1 MYILN
6 KHTKKSMLIFLKNK
20 ANKCSL
26 FLLTIIIIFVII
38 KMYCGN
44 KIRENVM
51 KEDKMHLINKIFNN
65 ETIRTVWDKEDEKY
79 YISIVDLVGVLVESD
94 SPRKYWNWLKNK
106 LKKEEDFQLSSITRQ
121 LKLKSSDGKYYNTDV
136 VDIEGMFRIIESI
149 PSKNAEPIKLWLAKL
164 GSERIDEVF
173 DPSISAQR
181 AIDLYRAKGYDEAWI
196 QKRLKG
202 MQDRKQLTDVWKD
215 GNIKEGKEFAI
226 LTNEIYK
233 EWSGMSAKE
242 YKEYKGLR
250 KESLRDNMSDIEV
263 TLADLGEI
271 ATREIAKKN
280 KPQGLKE
287 NIKVAREGGSVA
299 KNARVDLEKK
309 IGESVITKNNA
320 LNYEYKEENLLENK

>member
-1 MYILN
+1 M
-6 KHTKKSMLIFLKNK
+6 
-20 ANKCSL
+20 
-26 FLLTIIIIFVII
+26 
-38 KMYCGN
+38 GQ
-44 KIRENVM
+44 
-51 KEDKMHLINKIFNN
+51 DKMHLINKIFNN

-79 YISIVDLVGVLVESD
+79 YISIVDLVGVLSKSD
-94 SPRKYWNWLKNK
+94 RPRKYWSDLKSK
-106 LKKEEDFQLSSITRQ
+106 LKQEGNEVSEKIGQ
-121 LKLKSSDGKYYNTDV
+121 LKLKSQDGKYRLTDV
-136 VDIEGMFRIIESI
+136 CDIEEMFRIIESI
-149 PSKNAEPIKLWLAKL
+149 PSKNAEPIKQWLAKL

-173 DPSISAQR
+173 DPSISVQR

-202 MQDRKQLTDVWKD
+202 MQDRKGLTDVWKD

-233 EWSGMSAKE
+233 SWSGMSAKE

-271 ATREIAKKN
+271 ATREIAKKH
-280 KPQGLKE
+280 KPQGLIE
-287 NIKVAREGGSVA
+287 NIEIAKQGGSVA
-299 KNARVDLEKK
+299 KNARIDLESK

-320 LNYEYKEENLLENK
+320 LNYEYKNEDNLLDNK